1 MLRLGGKGVTV
12 TINRRSEMG
21 RSHRINSWTTVDV
34 EYIVF
39 YFYFIFPFSPGIDWW
54 YWVSE
59 SGPCGT
65 PNDQFYFLFSHFR
78 FFVSSVLILN
88 PRFCSSDLISKH
100 KSKEE
105 NKKRGFWEIQA
116 VWPTFLPYPVYKAGK
131 GERSKMLQGRGY
143 PSSLPTGEF
152 YSFIFRGTRQRRGCS
167 LSGLGNHIG
176 LSTRA
181 HCWRSPSSLALRHLQ
196 DSRDIDLLSWDHRP
210 TRHDL
215 KMSSRSNRG
224 QNYNHCTVM
233 IRHTLYNACFWG
245 RPIMSNDH
253 LMIHA

>member
-39 YFYFIFPFSPGIDWW
+39 YFYFIFPFSPGTDRW

-116 VWPTFLPYPVYKAGK
+116 VWPTTFLPYPVYKAGK

-152 YSFIFRGTRQRRGCS
+152 YSFIFRGPDRDVAAAF
-167 LSGLGNHIG
+167 
-176 LSTRA
+176 RA
-181 HCWRSPSSLALRHLQ
+181 WVITLAFLRVRIADDPRHPWLW
-196 DSRDIDLLSWDHRP
+196 DTCRIPETSISCHGIIDLLDMTW
-210 TRHDL
+210 
-215 KMSSRSNRG
+215 K
-224 QNYNHCTVM
+224 C
-233 IRHTLYNACFWG
+233 
-245 RPIMSNDH
+245 H
-253 LMIHA
+253 LEVTEARTITTAP